1 MTVQPA
7 KRLQNFPEYIFSRL
21 NKEVAK
27 VEKETGHRV
36 LNFGAGSPDVPP
48 SPEYVQKLTEFIHD
62 PKAHVYPGYG
72 AIPEYRDALINWHKN
87 RFGFDLAGD
96 EVYPL
101 FGEKQAIALLPLA
114 FLDEGDEVMIP
125 DPGYQGFAG
134 PALMIGAK
142 AVYYN
147 LSEEKEYKIDMVEF
161 EAKISERTKFIWVNS
176 PSNPLG
182 SVLSLE
188 ELKTIVDFA
197 KKHNIFIVY
206 DNAYSEIT
214 FDGYVAP
221 SILQI
226 DGAKDV
232 AVEINSFSK
241 SFSLA
246 GYRLGWIVGN
256 KDIIATLAKVKSQ
269 MDSGISRPLQQLG
282 AYVLNNP
289 DKKWQE
295 SMIQSYKDRRDRIAA
310 NLEKLGLTC
319 TLPKASLYIWAKIP
333 VDAIDSETYAM
344 QLLHQKQILLTP
356 GVAFGKNGKRH
367 VRVSICVNI
376 DEIDTYFA

>member
-1 MTVQPA
+1 MTIKPS

-27 VEKETGHRV
+27 VEAETGRKV

-48 SPEYVQKLTEFIHD
+48 SSEYIEKLNEFIHD

-72 AIPEYRDALINWHKN
+72 PIPEFKDALIAWHKN
-87 RFGFDLAGD
+87 RFGVTLEAD
-96 EVYPL
+96 EVYSL

-114 FLDEGDEVMIP
+114 FLDEGDEVLIP

-142 AVYYN
+142 AVFYD
-147 LSEEKEYKIDMVEF
+147 LREEDNYAINIDALQDKVTD
-161 EAKISERTKFIWVNS
+161 RTKFIWVNS

-182 SVLSLE
+182 SIMSPE
-188 ELKTIVDFA
+188 ELKAIVAFA
-197 KKHNIFIVY
+197 KKNNIFIVY

-226 DGAKDV
+226 EGAKDV

-246 GYRLGWIVGN
+246 GYRLGWIIGN

-282 AYVLNNP
+282 AYVLTHP

-295 SMIQSYKDRRDRIAA
+295 QMIQSYKERRDRIATY
-310 NLEKLGLTC
+310 LEKLGLTFK
-319 TLPKASLYIWAKIP
+319 LPQASLYIWAKIP
-333 VDAIDSETYAM
+333 DDAADSEEYAM
-344 QLLHQKQILLTP
+344 NLLHKQQILLTP
-356 GVAFGKNGKRH
+356 GTAFGKNGKRH

-376 DEIDTYFA
+376 ERIEEYF

>member
-1 MTVQPA
+1 MNIKPA
-7 KRLQNFPEYIFSRL
+7 KRLNNFPEYIFARL
-21 NKEVAK
+21 NKEVTA
-27 VEKETGHRV
+27 VEKETGRKV

-48 SPEYVQKLTEFIHD
+48 APEYVEKLNEFIHE
-62 PKAHVYPGYG
+62 PNAHTYPGYG
-72 AIPEYRDALINWHKN
+72 ALPEYRDGLIAWHKD
-87 RFGFDLAGD
+87 RFGVELAED

-114 FLDEGDEVMIP
+114 FLDEGDEVLIP

-142 AVYYN
+142 AVLYD
-147 LSEEKEYKIDMVEF
+147 LHEENGYKIDIADLEKKVTG
-161 EAKISERTKFIWVNS
+161 KTKFIWVNY

-182 SVLSLE
+182 NIASEE
-188 ELKTIVDFA
+188 ELTQLVQFA
-197 KKHNIFIVY
+197 KEHNIFIVY

-214 FDGYVAP
+214 FDGYIAP

-256 KDIIATLAKVKSQ
+256 KDIIAALAKVKSQ
-269 MDSGISRPLQQLG
+269 MDSGISRPLQKLG
-282 AYVLNNP
+282 GYILTHPN
-289 DKKWQE
+289 KQWQAE
-295 SMIQSYKDRRDRIAA
+295 MIQSYKSRRDTIAEY
-310 NLEKLGLTC
+310 LRKLGLEFEM
-319 TLPKASLYIWAKIP
+319 PKASLYIWAKIP
-333 VDAIDSETYAM
+333 ADAKDSEDYAM
-344 QLLHQKQILLTP
+344 KLLHEKQILVTP
-356 GVAFGKNGKRH
+356 GTAFGNNGKRH

-376 DEIDTYFA
+376 DSIDEYFA

>member
-1 MTVQPA
+1 MTIKPA

-27 VEKETGHRV
+27 VEATTGRKV

-48 SPEYVQKLTEFIHD
+48 SPEYVEKLTEFIHD
-62 PKAHVYPGYG
+62 SKAHVYPGYG
-72 AIPEYRDALINWHKN
+72 PIPEYRDALISWHKN
-87 RFGFDLAGD
+87 RFGVTLEKD
-96 EVYPL
+96 EVYSL

-114 FLDEGDEVMIP
+114 FLDEDDEVLIP

-134 PALMIGAK
+134 PAVMIGAK
-142 AVYYN
+142 AVYYD
-147 LSEEKEYKIDMVEF
+147 LLEEDKYAINIDSLQ
-161 EAKISERTKFIWVNS
+161 AKVTERTKFMWVNA

-182 SVLSLE
+182 SVLSFDK
-188 ELKTIVDFA
+188 LKAIVDFA
-197 KKHNIFIVY
+197 KKNDIFIVY

-226 DGAKDV
+226 EGAKDI

-269 MDSGISRPLQQLG
+269 MDSGIARPLQQLG
-282 AYVLNNP
+282 AYILTHP

-295 SMIQSYKDRRDRIAA
+295 QMIQSYKDRRDRIAIH
-310 NLEKLGLTC
+310 LDKLGLIF
-319 TLPKASLYIWAKIP
+319 TLPQASLYIWAKIP
-333 VDAIDSETYAM
+333 DEATDSETYAM
-344 QLLHQKQILLTP
+344 NLLHEKQILLTP
-356 GVAFGKNGKRH
+356 GVAFGNNGKRH

-376 DEIDTYFA
+376 DSIEEYFK

>member
-1 MTVQPA
+1 MTSKPA
-7 KRLQNFPEYIFSRL
+7 KRLQHFPEYIFSRL

-27 VEKETGHRV
+27 VEAETGRKV

-48 SPEYVQKLTEFIHD
+48 SPEYVEKLNEFIHD

-72 AIPEYRDALINWHKN
+72 PIPEFRDALITWYKN
-87 RFGFDLAGD
+87 RFGVTLEGD
-96 EVYPL
+96 EVYSL

-114 FLDEGDEVMIP
+114 FLDEGDEVLIP
-125 DPGYQGFAG
+125 DPGYQGFTG
-134 PALMIGAK
+134 PAVMIGAK
-142 AVYYN
+142 AVYYD
-147 LSEEKEYKIDMVEF
+147 LLEENNYKIILEELQTKVTD
-161 EAKISERTKFIWVNS
+161 KTKFIWVNS

-182 SVLSLE
+182 SVASID
-188 ELKTIVDFA
+188 ELTAIVAFA
-197 KKHNIFIVY
+197 KRHNIFIVY

-214 FDGYVAP
+214 FDSYIAP

-295 SMIQSYKDRRDRIAA
+295 EMIKSYKERRDRIAS
-310 NLEKLGLTC
+310 NLDKLGLTF

-333 VDAIDSETYAM
+333 DNATDSEAYAM
-344 QLLHQKQILLTP
+344 QLLHEKQILLTP
-356 GVAFGKNGKRH
+356 GTAFGSNGKRH

-376 DEIDTYFA
+376 DTIEEYFA

>member
-1 MTVQPA
+1 MKIAPA
-7 KRLQNFPEYIFSRL
+7 KRLNNFPEYIFSRL

-27 VEKETGHRV
+27 VEQLTGRKV

-48 SPEYVQKLTEFIHD
+48 SPHYIEKLNEFIHD

-72 AIPEYRDALINWHKN
+72 PIPEFRDALITWHKE
-87 RFGFDLAGD
+87 RFGFELAGD

-142 AVYYN
+142 AVLYN
-147 LSEEKEYKIDMVEF
+147 LDETNGYKIDITELK
-161 EAKISERTKFIWVNS
+161 AKVTERTKFIWVNY

-182 SVLSLE
+182 TIGSLD
-188 ELKTIVDFA
+188 ELKDLVAFA
-197 KKHNIFIVY
+197 KEHNVFIVY

-226 DGAKDV
+226 EGAKDV

-241 SFSLA
+241 SSSLA
-246 GYRLGWIVGN
+246 GYRIGWIVGN
-256 KDIIATLAKVKSQ
+256 KDIIAALAKVKSQ

-282 AYVLNNP
+282 AYVLTYQ
-289 DKKWQE
+289 DKEWHE
-295 SMIQSYKDRRDRIAA
+295 AMIQSYRERRDRIATY
-310 NLEKLGLTC
+310 LEKLGLTF

-333 VDAIDSETYAM
+333 DDAKDSEDYAM
-344 QLLHQKQILLTP
+344 NLLREKQILVTP
-356 GVAFGKNGKRH
+356 GTAFGNNGERH
-367 VRVSICVNI
+367 VRVSVCVNI
-376 DEIDTYFA
+376 DEIDKYF